1 MYRYGRDHCLPRGK
15 SNNAALLLAEFR
27 QGGQRNRGIG
37 KMPKVLVTIGVLV
50 FGAIIPIL
58 EISPTHVFNPDW
70 TPHVRFHEVWQLMT
84 NSALA
89 ALSLWL
95 VWRRNEIML
104 ASVIGLC
111 VMGGILASHA
121 LSGFYGGSLTYPGG
135 LDQTVLGLHITVV
148 IPLVSV
154 LLFGSAMIAV
164 SAKSGGRP

>member
-1 MYRYGRDHCLPRGK
+1 
-15 SNNAALLLAEFR
+15 
-27 QGGQRNRGIG
+27 
-37 KMPKVLVTIGVLV
+37 MPKVLVTIAVLI

-70 TPHVRFHEVWQLMT
+70 SPHMRFHEVWQLIT

-95 VWRRNEIML
+95 VWRRDEITL
-104 ASVIGLC
+104 ASIIGLC

-121 LSGFYGGSLTYPGG
+121 LSGLYGGSLTYPGG
-135 LDQTVLGLHITVV
+135 LERHILGLHITAI

-154 LLFGSAMIAV
+154 LLLVSAMIADGV
-164 SAKSGGRP
+164 KTAARR